1 MNSKEI
7 YQQYLDKLKVE
18 QAQSKEPQTLNQK
31 MIVKLFKQGRSKLGI
46 AKDLG
51 ITRAYVYEYLT
62 KQGLHKKG

>member
-7 YQQYLDKLKVE
+7 YKQYLEQLKQE
-18 QAQSKEPQTLNQK
+18 KIKNNEPNTLNQK
-31 MIVKLFKQGRSKLGI
+31 MILELFKQGRSKLGI

>member
-7 YQQYLDKLKVE
+7 YKQYLSKLREE
-18 QAQSKEPQTLNQK
+18 QTKSNEPRTLNQK
-31 MIVKLFKQGRSKLGI
+31 MILKLFKEGRSKLGI
-46 AKDLG
+46 SKDLG